1 MQVCIRFWFQNG
13 DMAEKQTEVVQIN
26 DDDDDD
32 NDLQARAPK
41 NRHMAEKY
49 ACTLDDTMAEF
60 NDLIREDWKEALKV
74 TVKAFK

>member
-1 MQVCIRFWFQNG
+1 
-13 DMAEKQTEVVQIN
+13 MAEKQTEVVQIN

-60 NDLIREDWKEALKV
+60 NDLIREELEGGPSRV